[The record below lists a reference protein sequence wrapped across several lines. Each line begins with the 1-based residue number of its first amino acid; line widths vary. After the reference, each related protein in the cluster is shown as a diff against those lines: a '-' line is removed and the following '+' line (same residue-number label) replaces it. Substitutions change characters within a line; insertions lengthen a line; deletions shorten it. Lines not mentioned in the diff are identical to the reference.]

1 MRCTSE
7 TNLITSVY
15 DNLND
20 HGSVPPAPFFH
31 DRAILAPRNDDI
43 CSLNSTILTRLP
55 GVKRIYNSAD
65 SYSIKSPGRDDNP
78 NIPVEFLHT
87 LNASGLPVAK
97 LHLKIGCPV
106 ILLRNIDK
114 KCGLCNGTHAVIT
127 NMTNRLLQI
136 RIISGDHT
144 GETALLS

>member
-7 TNLITSVY
+7 INLITSVY

-43 CSLNSTILTRLP
+43 CSLNSAILTCLP
-55 GVKRIYNSAD
+55 GIKQIYNSAD
-65 SYSIKSPGRDDNP
+65 SYSIESPSEDDNP

-87 LNASGLPVAK
+87 LNASGLPVAE
-97 LHLKIGCPV
+97 LHLKIGCPI
-106 ILLRNIDK
+106 ILLQNINK
-114 KCGLCNGTHAVIT
+114 KRDLCNSTHAVIT

-136 RIISGDHT
+136 HVISSDHT
-144 GETALLS
+144 GETALLL